1 MQATKDMG
9 EKVPDSP
16 KGRLISGLTLSR
28 TLIDESSI
36 NRAAGDVFSS
46 TLKLRMI
53 EPSTLK
59 SDENAI
65 RCLEPPGTSNTDI
78 IANTMLG
85 DITKAEALPDSLDFT
100 MILGPASSSS
110 SSSSSSPTPNSSSLP
125 FGSIRPPPLP
135 DLIFSEFDLECR
147 SPFETLGLALRHNS
161 VIEVRSSLLQN
172 DDLSYT
178 ADELKEHFP
187 LMVEADPSQRSS
199 MVVGFYDFRD
209 ELDRLQRLLEES
221 NRQGNLL
228 KSNILKEEMKQL
240 EAQAEGSITQSNS
253 IPNLNQSV

>member
-9 EKVPDSP
+9 DKVPDSP

-100 MILGPASSSS
+100 MILGPS
-110 SSSSSSPTPNSSSLP
+110 SSSSSSPNPPSSSLH
-125 FGSIRPPPLP
+125 FGSICPPPRLP

-199 MVVGFYDFRD
+199 MAVGFYDLRD

-240 EAQAEGSITQSNS
+240 EAQAEGSISQSNS